1 MYRVIIADDHELT
14 RRGVLQVLSES
25 HEFDIIGEAVNGNQA
40 WEMIQALQ
48 PDIAL
53 LDIRMEGLQGPAV
66 CRLVKDAHLPT
77 ACIILSG
84 YTDDGLL
91 RSALA
96 NGARGY
102 IIKDVSSGELVDSI
116 RKVLTRGA
124 VLDPKLTARVIQW
137 VEEDHLQF
145 PARLKPVDI
154 HILSLVAEGF
164 TNKEIGTTL
173 NLSAN
178 TIKVHIN
185 TIVENLGAK
194 NRVEAAVIAYRQ
206 GII

>member
-1 MYRVIIADDHELT
+1 M
-14 RRGVLQVLSES
+14 
-25 HEFDIIGEAVNGNQA
+25 
-40 WEMIQALQ
+40 
-48 PDIAL
+48 
-53 LDIRMEGLQGPAV
+53 
-66 CRLVKDAHLPT
+66 
-77 ACIILSG
+77 
-84 YTDDGLL
+84 

-102 IIKDVSSGELVDSI
+102 IIKDEQWGIGRQGI

-137 VEEDHLQF
+137 VEEDHLQY

-164 TNKEIGTTL
+164 RNKEIGTTL

-194 NRVEAAVIAYRQ
+194 NLVEAAVIAYRQ